1 MEHPV
6 KSFHM
11 YSPFFKESVSAVKMR
26 LVKCETKHYETV
38 LDNGLSASFTHLSRP
53 SFMASFQK
61 LGSLHQN
68 KHYHYF
74 FARHKTVSLIFFQEV
89 KAKPYSLLY

>member
-1 MEHPV
+1 MIM
-6 KSFHM
+6 SLFQM
-11 YSPFFKESVSAVKMR
+11 GAVKMR

-53 SFMASFQK
+53 SFMASFKK

-74 FARHKTVSLIFFQEV
+74 FARHKTVSLIFLRSKSQ
-89 KAKPYSLLY
+89 AMQSTILGGYQL